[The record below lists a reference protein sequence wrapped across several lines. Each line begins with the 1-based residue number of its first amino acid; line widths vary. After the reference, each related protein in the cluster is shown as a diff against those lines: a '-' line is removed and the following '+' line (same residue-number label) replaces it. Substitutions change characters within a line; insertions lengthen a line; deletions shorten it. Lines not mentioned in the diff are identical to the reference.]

1 MMRVKIGWK
10 EVAENYI
17 QSGDADDGNT
27 EGRITLCSVE
37 KVTIVK
43 VVVFRRWQNRVFG

>member
-27 EGRITLCSVE
+27 EGRMTLCSVE
-37 KVTIVK
+37 KVMIVEV
-43 VVVFRRWQNRVFG
+43 VVVFRRRQN